1 MIAVQRQIKLAEI
14 CAACQLADDGHNQ
27 IINKRSNNFAEC
39 AADDYA
45 DSHIYHIA
53 LYGKFLKFLNGFLQ
67 SHKNSSY
74 AFYKIRFFQPQYN
87 KKINFIQHNSK
98 TFDKFL

>member
-1 MIAVQRQIKLAEI
+1 MRWLQLPPAHLQGRHNGAIRKIKLAEI

-27 IINKRSNNFAEC
+27 SLKSNIFAEC

-53 LYGKFLKFLNGFLQ
+53 FMA
-67 SHKNSSY
+67 NS
-74 AFYKIRFFQPQYN
+74 P
-87 KKINFIQHNSK
+87 NS
-98 TFDKFL
+98 